1 MIKRLLHRESSRHVL
16 VLGMGTM
23 LGQLAATLASPI
35 WSRLYEPSDFGRYGL
50 LISYLNIATVAVSFR
65 YDLAIPGARDA
76 DESIRL
82 VIVSLF
88 CALPMSLL
96 SGLIFAWLTTDKLFG
111 FGRLPSSAALL
122 VVLLVV
128 LTGVYSTLRFW
139 HVGNAGFRAISTGLV
154 AQGVGRALTPIVLA
168 PIHYGWL
175 GLLAGE
181 LLGRALAIRRL
192 AWPLIPLVS
201 EVARKTSIR
210 QLADL
215 LKQYRRYPL
224 VFLPSS
230 ILDSAA
236 AAVAVPLV
244 VSLFGIVVGGKFLL
258 AQQIVTAPAA
268 LIGASL
274 RDVIHAKLIPT
285 ARANPAELPKL
296 VRRAALRLLL
306 LAVVVNL
313 PVACLAPV
321 FAIPVFGRT
330 WEDVGGFL
338 SILSPAAVV
347 SVAVSSVSRAMVLS
361 RIPQIKFLA
370 DLIKLIL
377 PALGLIIGA
386 RCSGQS
392 LRSALLWYSAMTAV
406 SYALYFAIVMF
417 SIQADKQLPMAKLK
431 SGSEMAA

>member
-1 MIKRLLHRESSRHVL
+1 MLA
-16 VLGMGTM
+16 LGMGTM
-23 LGQLAATLASPI
+23 LGQLAAALASPI

-65 YDLAIPGARDA
+65 YDLAIPAARDP

-82 VIVSLF
+82 VLVSLF
-88 CALPMSLL
+88 CALPMSLV
-96 SGLIFAWLTTDKLFG
+96 SGLIFAWLTTEKLFG
-111 FGRLPSSAALL
+111 FGRLPSSAAIL

-139 HVGNAGFRAISTGLV
+139 HVGVAGFRAISTGLV
-154 AQGVGRALTPIVLA
+154 AQGVGRALTPIALA
-168 PIHYGWL
+168 PIGCGWL

-181 LLGRALAIRRL
+181 LVGRALAIRRL
-192 AWPLIPLVS
+192 ARPLIPLVG
-201 EVARKTSIR
+201 EVVRKTSIR
-210 QLADL
+210 QLAEL
-215 LKQYRRYPL
+215 LKQYRQYPL

-236 AAVAVPLV
+236 AAIAVPLV
-244 VSLFGIVVGGKFLL
+244 VSLFGISVGGKFLL
-258 AQQIVTAPAA
+258 AQQIITAPAA

-285 ARANPAELPKL
+285 ARENPAELPKL

-306 LAVVVNL
+306 LATVVYL
-313 PVACLAPV
+313 PVACLAPLLAV
-321 FAIPVFGRT
+321 PVFGSA
-330 WEDVGGFL
+330 WEGVGGFL
-338 SILSPAAVV
+338 SILCPAAVV
-347 SVAVSSVSRAMVLS
+347 SVAVSPVSRAMVLS

-370 DLIKLIL
+370 DFIKLIL

-386 RCSGQS
+386 TWSGQS
-392 LRSALLWYSAMTAV
+392 LRSALIWYAAMTAV

-417 SIQADKQLPMAKLK
+417 SIRVDKQLPMAKLK
-431 SGSEMAA
+431 PETEMAA